1 MTESIKEQTQLII
14 DWIKTLNDGM
24 RNVDLGEDLFESGL
38 VSSLKFMQLVL
49 LIERVTGQEVDM
61 DSVEL
66 EQFSSVNAIV
76 DNFLLPTP
84 ALNNVV

>member
-1 MTESIKEQTQLII
+1 MTESIKEQTQLIV

-24 RNVDLGEDLFESGL
+24 RDVDLDEDLFDSGL

-61 DSVEL
+61 DSIEL

>member
-1 MTESIKEQTQLII
+1 MTESIKEQTQLIV

-24 RNVDLGEDLFESGL
+24 RDVDLDEDLFDSGL

>member
-1 MTESIKEQTQLII
+1 MTESIKEQTQVIV

-24 RNVDLGEDLFESGL
+24 RDVDLDEDLFESGL

-84 ALNNVV
+84 ALNNVI

>member
-1 MTESIKEQTQLII
+1 MTKSIKEQTQLIV

-24 RNVDLGEDLFESGL
+24 RDLDLDEDLFESGL

-84 ALNNVV
+84 ALNNVI